1 MMKRK
6 TVRKVCLVALMLALL
21 AGALC
26 VTAFA
31 APSDVASA
39 LESTWTGAKEQ
50 IKNVVNKVVFP
61 ALDLILAVLFFVKLG
76 ASYFDYKKH
85 GQFEITAPAI
95 LFAGLL
101 LIATAPLYIWQ
112 IIG

>member
-1 MMKRK
+1 MKRNK
-6 TVRKVCLVALMLALL
+6 LKFILAIIAVLALL
-21 AGALC
+21 VGSFCVAAAAAG
-26 VTAFA
+26 T
-31 APSDVASA
+31 DVATA
-39 LESTWTGAKEQ
+39 IESTWTGAKDQ

-76 ASYFDYKKH
+76 ACYFDYKKH
-85 GQFEITAPAI
+85 GQFEITGPAI

-101 LIATAPLYIWQ
+101 LVATAPAYIWQ

>member
-1 MMKRK
+1 MKHKKLRYI
-6 TVRKVCLVALMLALL
+6 LAVAAVLALL
-21 AGALC
+21 MGAFC

-31 APSDVASA
+31 APGDVASA
-39 LESTWTGAKEQ
+39 IEDTWNGAKGQ
-50 IKNVVNKVVFP
+50 IKTVVNRVVFP

-76 ASYFDYKKH
+76 GAYFDYKKH
-85 GQFEITAPAI
+85 GQFEITAPAL

-101 LIATAPLYIWQ
+101 LVATAPLYIWD

>member
-1 MMKRK
+1 MKSRK
-6 TVRKVCLVALMLALL
+6 LRFVLAVAAVLALL
-21 AGALC
+21 IGAFC

-31 APSDVASA
+31 APGDVSSA
-39 LESTWTGAKEQ
+39 IESTWTAAKEQ
-50 IKNVVNKVVFP
+50 IKAIVNRVVFP
-61 ALDLILAVLFFVKLG
+61 ALTLVLAVLFFVKLAG
-76 ASYFDYKKH
+76 CYFDYKKH

-101 LIATAPLYIWQ
+101 FCMLGPQFLWD